1 MAYFYIDFCCACDAP
16 AEVSQQWYQ
25 SQGGGAANH
34 GQPLCKVGHPWSGQQ
49 RPQGVAARRGD
60 AGGQKCRPRARPTT
74 ASPQGWQLLAA
85 WRSQRGLAVG
95 RSQGLLPTASR
106 AGRGGGASRK
116 GGRPLAGRLPT
127 GKGNRSQRRGNSDDD
142 DAEEERGV
150 RASFGGKD
158 DPTPM
163 NLENFEGCPR
173 CGGDSETHD
182 AGVGDY
188 DVW

>member
-1 MAYFYIDFCCACDAP
+1 MLMGSLIKTQL
-16 AEVSQQWYQ
+16 E
-25 SQGGGAANH
+25 
-34 GQPLCKVGHPWSGQQ
+34 
-49 RPQGVAARRGD
+49 
-60 AGGQKCRPRARPTT
+60 KCRPRARPTA
-74 ASPQGWQLLAA
+74 ASLQGWQPLTA

-95 RSQGLLPTASR
+95 HSQGLPPAASR
-106 AGRGGGASRK
+106 AGRGDGASRR

-127 GKGNRSQRRGNSDDD
+127 GKGNRSQRMGNSDDD

-173 CGGDSETHD
+173 VHNSRNTLNNSGNSK
-182 AGVGDY
+182 DY
-188 DVW
+188 PLI